1 VLGTALEPFQWPTLR
16 CFVRSLQQYPRGG
29 MVGLFQIPRCQ
40 TSNHA
45 AQPPLD
51 ESIDM
56 NTDAG
61 NCNGCRSG

>member
-1 VLGTALEPFQWPTLR
+1 MAYAPV
-16 CFVRSLQQYPRGG
+16 VRQIVATVPAG

-40 TSNHA
+40 TSNRA

-61 NCNGCRSG
+61 NCNGCRSGL